1 MSHLTESNEWKALE
15 AHFQDAKTW
24 HMRNLFAKDPAR
36 AKKFSAEAC
45 GLFLDYSKNIITE
58 ETLNKLFDLLKSTG
72 FEAKRDQF
80 FKGEKINHTEKR
92 AVLHTALIPR
102 QKLHYGRWQRC
113 DARSESCIKTHGRIH
128 ELGSQWKMERS
139 YWQVYQICCEY
150 WYWWF

>member
-92 AVLHTALIPR
+92 AVLHTALRYQGKNPIMVDGKDVMPEV
-102 QKLHYGRWQRC
+102 KAVLKHMEEFTNLV
-113 DARSESCIKTHGRIH
+113 RSGK
-128 ELGSQWKMERS
+128 WKGH
-139 YWQVYQICCEY
+139 
-150 WYWWF
+150 